1 MVPTPAAWL
10 CPPWA
15 QGCCPRGQAL
25 RRGRTG
31 STPLGKGFTFSSLSF
46 PLVQDRPPGS
56 CPWNAAAV
64 RPEALD
70 AFGISELL
78 DTRSSLWPHSHQTQ
92 EDKEEPP
99 EHGSPEPAEEQGAQ
113 GPGCWGSAVRG
124 WGLDGAGQRGSPSP
138 GAGGGGLST
147 PGRGPCST
155 AASEAA
161 CPGPARTGSARGPRG
176 AQRGR
181 PGASLRAGR
190 SGSAEAP
197 HLRRRPPRVL
207 RTRRGQLFRFWVL
220 AMVGARSAAR
230 RAGLGAEAPNGAGGR
245 GGCTPDG
252 SPAQLRPRA
261 ADLPPQTRNCCGPA
275 PPLPASRGPRAPPG
289 AHARSGRRRAASGLG
304 LSDGAGPTDG
314 KGRGREGIGAE
325 SSEPGAGPGDGA
337 GPSAGQ
343 NLRPNDGE

>member
-70 AFGISELL
+70 AFGISELS
-78 DTRSSLWPHSHQTQ
+78 DTRTSLWPHSHQTQ

-124 WGLDGAGQRGSPSP
+124 WGLDGAGQRGSPGP

-161 CPGPARTGSARGPRG
+161 CPGPARTGSPGRTAGSPGGFSAGRTVGVRGGSAPAPSAAPRSADPERAVVPVLGPRDGGSPKRGPEGRAWSRG
-176 AQRGR
+176 TERGR
-181 PGASLRAGR
+181 GERGVHSGR
-190 SGSAEAP
+190 KPRPAP
-197 HLRRRPPRVL
+197 SQGGRPPTADPEL
-207 RTRRGQLFRFWVL
+207 
-220 AMVGARSAAR
+220 
-230 RAGLGAEAPNGAGGR
+230 
-245 GGCTPDG
+245 
-252 SPAQLRPRA
+252 LRPR
-261 ADLPPQTRNCCGPA
+261 PA
-275 PPLPASRGPRAPPG
+275 PAGFSRPTSAAWCTRAEWPPA
-289 AHARSGRRRAASGLG
+289 RRFRV
-304 LSDGAGPTDG
+304 
-314 KGRGREGIGAE
+314 RVE
-325 SSEPGAGPGDGA
+325 
-337 GPSAGQ
+337 
-343 NLRPNDGE
+343 